1 MPVKYPCLLWVAFF
15 SWIFPPQCRW
25 FVPSNCVRPSGAG
38 DFAHTTKKR
47 REGGRTRGGGG
58 GGVVEGGGH
67 QPAAVSASGCGSTH
81 ITARTHMRLF
91 SRPGQ
96 TGRRGVSQSVSQSA
110 RSAAPSGGESPRS
123 SFNTKT
129 SRTAASGCEDGCL
142 TAFFSPAPRCRISS
156 RIDRLAR
163 ADQLNQNPGVS
174 SQSLCTQPLGRNLR

>member
-96 TGRRGVSQSVSQSA
+96 TGRRGVSQSVSQPA
-110 RSAAPSGGESPRS
+110 QQHRAAEKVPAAPLTPKLPEPLRV
-123 SFNTKT
+123 
-129 SRTAASGCEDGCL
+129 AAKMD
-142 TAFFSPAPRCRISS
+142 
-156 RIDRLAR
+156 
-163 ADQLNQNPGVS
+163 V
-174 SQSLCTQPLGRNLR
+174 

>member
-15 SWIFPPQCRW
+15 FLDIPPA
-25 FVPSNCVRPSGAG
+25 VPLVCAVKLRPSVRRWR
-38 DFAHTTKKR
+38 FCAHHQEE
-47 REGGRTRGGGG
+47 EGGRTRGGGG

>member
-15 SWIFPPQCRW
+15 FLDIPPA
-25 FVPSNCVRPSGAG
+25 VPLVCAVKLRPSVRRWR
-38 DFAHTTKKR
+38 FCAHHQEE
-47 REGGRTRGGGG
+47 EGGRTRGGGG
-58 GGVVEGGGH
+58 GGGVVEGVGISQRRPVRLDAAQLTSQQEHTCAFLPDPGRQAGG
-67 QPAAVSASGCGSTH
+67 A
-81 ITARTHMRLF
+81 
-91 SRPGQ
+91 
-96 TGRRGVSQSVSQSA
+96 SVSQSA

>member
-1 MPVKYPCLLWVAFF
+1 MSALGGFFFFLDIPPAVPLVCAVKL
-15 SWIFPPQCRW
+15 
-25 FVPSNCVRPSGAG
+25 RPSVRRWR
-38 DFAHTTKKR
+38 FCAHHQEE
-47 REGGRTRGGGG
+47 EGGRTRGGGG

>member
-1 MPVKYPCLLWVAFF
+1 MLNIHVCFGWLFF

-58 GGVVEGGGH
+58 DGVVEGGGH

-96 TGRRGVSQSVSQSA
+96 TGRRGVSQSVSQPA
-110 RSAAPSGGESPRS
+110 QQHRAAEKVPAAPLTPKLPEPLRV
-123 SFNTKT
+123 
-129 SRTAASGCEDGCL
+129 AAKMD
-142 TAFFSPAPRCRISS
+142 
-156 RIDRLAR
+156 
-163 ADQLNQNPGVS
+163 V
-174 SQSLCTQPLGRNLR
+174 

>member
-15 SWIFPPQCRW
+15 FLGYSPRSAAGLCRQTA
-25 FVPSNCVRPSGAG
+25 SVRPRWR
-38 DFAHTTKKR
+38 FCAHHQEE
-47 REGGRTRGGGG
+47 EGGRTRGGGG

-96 TGRRGVSQSVSQSA
+96 TGRRGVSQSA

>member
-47 REGGRTRGGGG
+47 REGGRGVEVVVVLLRGVGISQRRSVRLDAAQLTSQQEHTCAFLADPGRQAGG
-58 GGVVEGGGH
+58 
-67 QPAAVSASGCGSTH
+67 AS
-81 ITARTHMRLF
+81 
-91 SRPGQ
+91 
-96 TGRRGVSQSVSQSA
+96 VSQSVSPLS
-110 RSAAPSGGESPRS
+110 SGGESPRS